1 MEIEDFISSL
11 RDLAIIAYVFF
22 STVILAVLL
31 VIVVLLY
38 RKILS
43 LIDSVQ
49 KVTKDVGE
57 TTSELRGG
65 LLKPLLKGGGAAF
78 GVLQILKFLMGLKPK
93 RSEKNND

>member
-1 MEIEDFISSL
+1 ML
-11 RDLAIIAYVFF
+11 RDFVPEVFRAPQQLHL
-22 STVILAVLL
+22 TVEKT
-31 VIVVLLY
+31 

>member
-57 TTSELRGG
+57 TTSELRSGF
-65 LLKPLLKGGGAAF
+65 LKPLLKGGGAAF